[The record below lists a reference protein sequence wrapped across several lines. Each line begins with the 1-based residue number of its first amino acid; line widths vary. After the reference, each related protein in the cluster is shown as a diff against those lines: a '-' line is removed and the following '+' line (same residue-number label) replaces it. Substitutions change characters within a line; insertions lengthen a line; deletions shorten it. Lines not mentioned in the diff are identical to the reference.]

1 MSNGLKSQ
9 LYPPTNSSTTW
20 AHPPLYEHP
29 HLDEGHVLLGDGAV
43 ARVKVRL
50 VEKKVV
56 DVEAPR
62 ETYLVILQK

>member
-1 MSNGLKSQ
+1 MATLARSVS
-9 LYPPTNSSTTW
+9 
-20 AHPPLYEHP
+20 

-50 VEKKVV
+50 VEEKVV

-62 ETYLVILQK
+62 ETDLVILQNWPRLIVIRLVKGE